1 LSPLRLFWI
10 IVTAR
15 SAEEFWERYFCAMA
29 NLSGSLVA
37 IAVNK
42 ALTFEFVT
50 AASALGRAVAVIEF
64 AMKKMLITKLDTYF
78 NLVIFSLP
86 VN

>member
-1 LSPLRLFWI
+1 
-10 IVTAR
+10 V
-15 SAEEFWERYFCAMA
+15 
-29 NLSGSLVA
+29 
-37 IAVNK
+37 
-42 ALTFEFVT
+42 
-50 AASALGRAVAVIEF
+50 LGRAVAEIEF